1 MIKPMKSPGA
11 NEASIAAVGAMRA
24 ASLIAAL
31 AAALVLMLLPFLLR
45 GVPDDRLH
53 SALPIA
59 MLGIAGA
66 FVYGIGF
73 TPDNALLRMLFG
85 PWCCWTLMLVG
96 AIILAL

>member
-1 MIKPMKSPGA
+1 MKSPGA
-11 NEASIAAVGAMRA
+11 NQGLIAAVGALRA
-24 ASLIAAL
+24 ASFIAAL
-31 AAALVLMLLPFLLR
+31 AATLVLMLVPFLLR
-45 GVPDDRLH
+45 GVPDARLH

-85 PWCCWTLMLVG
+85 PWCCWTLMVVG
-96 AIILAL
+96 TAVLAL